1 MRGGTAVICCGTV
14 SVRRG
19 RRGTDWCEFHMR
31 RGDVP
36 RKAAA
41 GRTSGARSARGRAG
55 ERILVGETME
65 TARGSDMTRIM
76 EGTARLA
83 S

>member
-1 MRGGTAVICCGTV
+1 
-14 SVRRG
+14 
-19 RRGTDWCEFHMR
+19 MR
-31 RGDVP
+31 RGEVS

-41 GRTSGARSARGRAG
+41 GRRSGARSARGRAG
-55 ERILVGETME
+55 ERILVGGETME